1 MWEVRPEYGKKS
13 PRGPSHSFGNLKI
26 AICLVGYAN
35 DRLIDQRFPYVT
47 NYANTRHLPFR
58 IVTDTDG
65 SLARRFFNVEMTPT
79 TYLVDRNGKILKRFL
94 GEPDFAALDRMIS
107 DALTQST

>member
-35 DRLIDQRFPYVT
+35 DRLIDQRFPKQAFVVLWRLKIHKIDHNPT
-47 NYANTRHLPFR
+47 
-58 IVTDTDG
+58 
-65 SLARRFFNVEMTPT
+65 FF
-79 TYLVDRNGKILKRFL
+79 KI
-94 GEPDFAALDRMIS
+94 D
-107 DALTQST
+107 